1 MRFKVRVL
9 EGELIV
15 FPYKALPG
23 NDLTAATARW
33 GIPYHRTVKDSRAR
47 CETYLRSHYLV
58 FGGSVSMKI
67 DSTGDHSHGP
77 ESTMGEKAPVRN
89 CSGKVSPALQE
100 EEGNI

>member
-47 CETYLRSHYLV
+47 CETYLRSHYLA

-67 DSTGDHSHGP
+67 DSTGDHTPWPGKHHGR
-77 ESTMGEKAPVRN
+77 ESAG
-89 CSGKVSPALQE
+89 
-100 EEGNI
+100 